1 MGRQCNRNSFHKGE
15 QLSAWLVC
23 YGTKSQLRI
32 QLVLELRV
40 QKPEV
45 QNIVIPENTTLLPE
59 SICVAVVRD
68 SRDVCWAD
76 GKRET
81 SSSSV
86 PSWETPKRCA
96 ETMLWSHGSC
106 SERGLSVLQGEGSS
120 CSLCAMYWD
129 TLCSGRLVCMQLK
142 RGKKKKI
149 LQESQ
154 WAAFGLMQVLWETYI
169 LSFTLGNEVDILAVI
184 TVVRSTFSS
193 LPVCS
198 GILWEGS
205 SLGSFW
211 ISCETEPARLPG
223 TEKSYL
229 IFKELKPTVCATEY
243 CTRNDC
249 FGWFVWISGIPGLLK
264 VVTLSLNP
272 NAAASAK
279 YKSEDRFR
287 FKYDFLAQ
295 P

>member
-86 PSWETPKRCA
+86 LSWETPKRCA

-142 RGKKKKI
+142 RGKKKNSARVPVSSIRTNASFVGDLYFKFYPGKWGGHPGCDYSSEKHFFQPAC
-149 LQESQ
+149 LLRNPLGRKL
-154 WAAFGLMQVLWETYI
+154 FGLVL
-169 LSFTLGNEVDILAVI
+169 DILWNW
-184 TVVRSTFSS
+184 TSTA
-193 LPVCS
+193 
-198 GILWEGS
+198 
-205 SLGSFW
+205 
-211 ISCETEPARLPG
+211 ARNWKKL
-223 TEKSYL
+223 
-229 IFKELKPTVCATEY
+229 F
-243 CTRNDC
+243 N
-249 FGWFVWISGIPGLLK
+249 F
-264 VVTLSLNP
+264 
-272 NAAASAK
+272 
-279 YKSEDRFR
+279 
-287 FKYDFLAQ
+287 
-295 P
+295 